1 MNEKAAPINIDEL
14 LQKFVSADELRPKF
28 LQPWRHNNHVFA
40 SETHILIR
48 VNGNMTIAE
57 YPTLDLN
64 ADTLFPTGTPDGIIA
79 LKPLEDALALAP
91 MEDEMAYIGEDV
103 DCDECDGNGRVD
115 WSYRHWVKRFDC
127 PKCFGTGFTEQRRKL
142 PTGRKVIAKDA
153 AIRIGP
159 HVFRADFLNILV
171 EAMRFCDCSQSTVT
185 FGNPRSASLF
195 NLAEGIDIILMPV
208 NQDIAYTEITLYK
221 YL

>member
-1 MNEKAAPINIDEL
+1 MNKKASPINIDEL

-28 LQPWRHNNHVFA
+28 QQPWRENNCVFA

-48 VNGNMTIAE
+48 VNGNMTTTE
-57 YPTLDLN
+57 YPALDFN
-64 ADTLFPTGTPDGIIA
+64 VDKFFPTGTPDGIIA
-79 LKPLEDALALAP
+79 LKTLEDALALAP
-91 MEDEMAYIGEDV
+91 MEDEMTYIGEDV

-115 WSYRHWVKRFDC
+115 WSYRHWVKRLDC
-127 PKCFGTGFTEQRRKL
+127 PGCFGTGLVEQRRKL
-142 PTGRKVIAKDA
+142 PTGRKIITEDA

-159 HVFRADFLNILV
+159 HLFRAGFLNILV
-171 EAMRFCDCSQSTVT
+171 DAMRFCGCSQSTVT

-195 NLAEGIDIILMPV
+195 NLTEGIDIILMPV
-208 NQDIAYTEITLYK
+208 NQDTACTEIHLFK